1 MTHKEWWDSVLSW
14 LALSYCRRDWCA
26 RHTCQQFPHQIS
38 YTSITQ
44 GGGRAQQGSHLLG
57 RVCVCERQCCFTFL
71 QDEVVEGGCLYVLLM
86 LYFRLNKQNVNS
98 RGLWPE
104 VVRTVMRRESQAV
117 HESNAAGLFLFTSLY
132 VAGQVVFNF
141 EKGKGV
147 LCIFWIIPHG
157 EQSTIVM
164 LKLNY
169 WRRHPIPPE
178 L

>member
-1 MTHKEWWDSVLSW
+1 MS
-14 LALSYCRRDWCA
+14 
-26 RHTCQQFPHQIS
+26 
-38 YTSITQ
+38 
-44 GGGRAQQGSHLLG
+44 
-57 RVCVCERQCCFTFL
+57 
-71 QDEVVEGGCLYVLLM
+71 
-86 LYFRLNKQNVNS
+86 NS
-98 RGLWPE
+98 RGPWPE

-169 WRRHPIPPE
+169 
-178 L
+178 